1 MVILQEKVKE
11 ETPERQRKWGG
22 WCKKK
27 GGGEG
32 KGKDVMEVLHLPQRG
47 QSEDV
52 EAGVQILELEDDSER
67 GVETK
72 YMK

>member
-11 ETPERQRKWGG
+11 KTPERERKWGG

-32 KGKDVMEVLHLPQRG
+32 GGKDVMEVLHLP
-47 QSEDV
+47 
-52 EAGVQILELEDDSER
+52 
-67 GVETK
+67 
-72 YMK
+72 